1 MKPKKIIGLVIDNMV
16 VTGVGK
22 YFDLSTGREEK
33 CFIINDSY
41 GVNCKLFTNQ
51 YM

>member
-1 MKPKKIIGLVIDNMV
+1 MKLNKYVGLVIDNMV
-16 VTGVGK
+16 ITGVGK

-33 CFIINDSY
+33 CFIVNDIY
-41 GVNCKLFTNQ
+41 GVNCELFINQ